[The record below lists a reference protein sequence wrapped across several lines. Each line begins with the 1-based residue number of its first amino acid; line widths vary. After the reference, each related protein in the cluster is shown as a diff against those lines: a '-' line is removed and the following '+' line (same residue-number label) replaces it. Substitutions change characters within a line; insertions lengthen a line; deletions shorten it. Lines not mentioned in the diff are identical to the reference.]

1 MCSALFAK
9 KARKRQDIFCS
20 ARWANGASGV
30 YHPAVAFPHG
40 TAMRRTLHSVKL
52 GELGGMEA
60 HNAANKLLCPKQTFA
75 FFRVT

>member
-1 MCSALFAK
+1 VQRPICK
-9 KARKRQDIFCS
+9 KNAEASRYLS
-20 ARWANGASGV
+20 ANGASGV